1 MYTNSTLKSLLDQAA
16 ALSGKGVKSIK
27 LKHVEEHQTR
37 RLDLL
42 LYEKSTETL
51 PVEMRVL
58 NTLQDVKVTHNTIL
72 MIEEKSEE
80 EIAGENE
87 GSIEQKAVESI
98 DESDNMRTVISN
110 IEGFE
115 EFQRFQVDITRD
127 LNYLVDFLKDKFELD
142 GERRLKDHAAKRFFF
157 KEEMENKLKSYETFV
172 EGGSRIEIGLGR
184 PTTMAEIT
192 VNVIIHKKP
201 ESF

>member
-16 ALSGKGVKSIK
+16 ALSGKDVKSIK

-87 GSIEQKAVESI
+87 GSTEQKAVESI
-98 DESDNMRTVISN
+98 DESDNMRTVIAN

-115 EFQRFQVDITRD
+115 EF
-127 LNYLVDFLKDKFELD
+127 
-142 GERRLKDHAAKRFFF
+142 
-157 KEEMENKLKSYETFV
+157 
-172 EGGSRIEIGLGR
+172 
-184 PTTMAEIT
+184 
-192 VNVIIHKKP
+192 
-201 ESF
+201 